1 MTDPMVSPD
10 WLLAR
15 LDDTSIQILD
25 ASWFMP
31 GSVRDPDEEYA
42 AGHIP
47 GAARFDIDA
56 LSDQDSALPHMLA
69 APSDFAMA
77 MRRLGIE
84 PACTVIVY
92 DSEGLFSAP
101 RAWWTLRVMGH
112 AATFVLD
119 GGLPRWV
126 SEGHPVET
134 GWRQT
139 RHGEFKAHPRD
150 ELVEDMDGVLATLG
164 DGERQIVD
172 ARPSPRF
179 LGDAPEPRPE
189 LRSGH
194 MPGAVNVPWST
205 VVEKGSL
212 LPAERLREIFDA
224 AGLDLERPVVTTC
237 GSGVSACVLALA
249 LARLGRDSAAVYDGS
264 WSEWGGRSDT
274 PVVTGP

>member
-1 MTDPMVSPD
+1 MTDPMVSTD

-15 LDDTSIQILD
+15 LDDPSIRILD

-31 GSVRDPDEEYA
+31 GSPRDPDQEYA

-56 LSDQDSALPHMLA
+56 LSDHDSALPHMLA

-84 PACTVIVY
+84 PSSTMIVY

-101 RAWWTLRVMGH
+101 RAWWTLRAMGH

-119 GGLPRWV
+119 GGLPHWI

-134 GWRQT
+134 GWRQP
-139 RHGEFKAHPRD
+139 RHGEFKAHLRD

-164 DGERQIVD
+164 DDERQIVD

-179 LGDAPEPRPE
+179 LGDAPEPRPG
-189 LRSGH
+189 LRGGH
-194 MPGAVNVPWST
+194 MPGAVNVPWSM

-249 LARLGRDSAAVYDGS
+249 LARLGRDSVAVYDGS
-264 WSEWGGRSDT
+264 WSEWGSRSDT